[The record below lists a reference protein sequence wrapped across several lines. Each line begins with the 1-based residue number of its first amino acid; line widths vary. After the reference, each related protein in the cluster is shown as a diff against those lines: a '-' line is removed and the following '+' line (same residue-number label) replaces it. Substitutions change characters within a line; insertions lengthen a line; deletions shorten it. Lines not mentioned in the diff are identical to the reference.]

1 MFHTSR
7 VRFAQALSVGVCALL
22 LAGCGGVGNGNPKS
36 ATRVK
41 DNFDKVKEGM
51 TVDEV
56 VALLGPAEEGAAMDA
71 GAMMKDMIP
80 KEMMKDLPGINLDM
94 MKQEVKGWKE
104 GETVYA
110 VVFLGGKM
118 KAKSSGPKDKGKA
131 GDGSKVTKENFEKI
145 KVGMSRKEVE
155 AILGLGK
162 AKAGA
167 KVEGLSGEIVVWE
180 DDKKVIQIGF
190 VDDKVTGMVQA
201 GL

>member
-7 VRFAQALSVGVCALL
+7 VRFVQALSVGVCALF
-22 LAGCGGVGNGNPKS
+22 LAGCGGGGNGNPKS

-104 GETVYA
+104 GDTVYA

-131 GDGSKVTKENFEKI
+131 GDGSKVTKENYDKI

-155 AILGLGK
+155 DILGKGK
-162 AKAGA
+162 LKAGA
-167 KVEGLSGEIVVWE
+167 GTDAGSGEIWIWE
-180 DDKKVIQIGF
+180 DGKKVITLTF
-190 VDDKVTGMVQA
+190 VDDKLTVRQA
-201 GL
+201 VEL